1 MLVEVLGLLTLASIF
16 VAAGLLACAVL
27 PCLYCCF
34 RKSRQAHLVT
44 RLENGPHRHCAGGLL
59 MVLVSWA
66 ALACCSSAIA
76 GLEKADSGMLVIED
90 RTEAIAK
97 DVLEIIGLPADTAVG
112 LGLVSDSYDVLE
124 ASVGDCENPD
134 IAQAIVAGLDFGSLA
149 SEVQTAIDEIDRT
162 SLADIAKQV
171 QDISDAMYT
180 TKVLR
185 RTIVWPT
192 IILAL
197 VFVALFILISCTT
210 YEAVAC
216 ARPSCRAPC
225 TGGFAPFVVFLAVV
239 VYLCAASVISLSGE
253 IPLYVLTIALS
264 YLIATPVRRAVAWLV
279 ERLLLSLQ
287 CLQRSLLQAPRGLA
301 WRLLDTGWLP
311 VHSATG
317 PIAHT
322 DSLVK
327 YRH

>member
-1 MLVEVLGLLTLASIF
+1 MRVLASRRSPLAAAHTLFLMPPSSPPTQSCF
-16 VAAGLLACAVL
+16 V
-27 PCLYCCF
+27 
-34 RKSRQAHLVT
+34 K
-44 RLENGPHRHCAGGLL
+44 
-59 MVLVSWA
+59 
-66 ALACCSSAIA
+66 
-76 GLEKADSGMLVIED
+76 
-90 RTEAIAK
+90 
-97 DVLEIIGLPADTAVG
+97 
-112 LGLVSDSYDVLE
+112 
-124 ASVGDCENPD
+124 
-134 IAQAIVAGLDFGSLA
+134 
-149 SEVQTAIDEIDRT
+149 
-162 SLADIAKQV
+162 V
-171 QDISDAMYT
+171 QDISDAVHT

-197 VFVALFILISCTT
+197 VFVALFTLISCTT

-239 VYLCAASVISLSGE
+239 VYLCAASTISLSGE

-264 YLIATPVRRAVAWLV
+264 YLYATPVRRAVAWRV
-279 ERLLLSLQ
+279 ERLFLSLQ

-327 YRH
+327 YRHLTSTRSPSLHQAKEAKGQQTVARNP